1 MMFRQ
6 AASRSVPCAPAPD
19 VQPTTAWPLAL
30 ALACLVVYASLYPF
44 SDWRDQGISPLH
56 FLNESL
62 PRYWTGFDVG
72 VNLLGYAPLGFL
84 LALAALRSRRVS
96 WAVSAAVLGAG
107 LLSLTMESLQTYLP
121 SRVSSNVDF
130 ALNTLGAWLGACCAW
145 ALERVGL
152 IRHWSYVRA
161 RWFSPDARGALVLLL
176 LWPPALLFPA
186 AVPMGLGQVFERLES
201 ALADALMGTPFLEWL
216 PVREIELQPLVP
228 IAELLCVALGV
239 LIPCLLGA
247 CVIRS
252 RWRRLAFSVAVF
264 VIGLSV
270 SALSAALSYG
280 PAHAWAWLDVPVQVG
295 VGFAAVLALLLLA
308 VPRRASAALALLA
321 LAVHLSLLNQ
331 APADPYFAQTLQSW
345 EQGRFIHFYGL
356 VQWLGWLWPY
366 AALLYL
372 LLRLSGRERMRA
384 AET

>member
-1 MMFRQ
+1 MRRP
-6 AASRSVPCAPAPD
+6 AASASTSCVPASGE
-19 VQPTTAWPLAL
+19 QPTTAWPLAL
-30 ALACLVVYASLYPF
+30 ALVCLVVYASLYPF
-44 SDWRDQGISPLH
+44 SGWRDQGISPLH
-56 FLNESL
+56 FLNEPL
-62 PRYWTGFDVG
+62 PKYWTGFDVG

-84 LALAALRSRRVS
+84 LALSALRSRRVS
-96 WAVSAAVLGAG
+96 WAVSVAVLSAF
-107 LLSLTMESLQTYLP
+107 LLSLTMESLQSYLP
-121 SRVSSNVDF
+121 TRVSSNVDL
-130 ALNTLGAWLGACCAW
+130 ALNTVGAWLGACCAW
-145 ALERVGL
+145 ALERFGL
-152 IRHWSYVRA
+152 IRRWSDVRA
-161 RWFSPDARGALVLLL
+161 RWFSSDARGALVLLL

-228 IAELLCVALGV
+228 LAELLCVALGV

-252 RWRRLAFSVAVF
+252 RWRRLAFSAVVF
-264 VIGLSV
+264 VTGLAT

-280 PAHAWAWLDVPVQVG
+280 PEHAWAWLDVSVQVG
-295 VGFAAVLALLLLA
+295 LGFAAVLALLLLA
-308 VPRRASAALALLA
+308 VPRRASAVLALLA
-321 LAVHLSLLNQ
+321 LTVHLSLLNQ
-331 APADPYFAQTLQSW
+331 APADPYFAQTLQIW

-372 LLRLSGRERMRA
+372 VLRLSGHELVLP

>member
-1 MMFRQ
+1 MRRP
-6 AASRSVPCAPAPD
+6 AASRSVSGAPVAG

-30 ALACLVVYASLYPF
+30 ALACLMVYASLYPF
-44 SDWRDQGISPLH
+44 GEWRDQGISPLH
-56 FLNESL
+56 FLNEPL
-62 PRYWTGFDVG
+62 PKYWTGFDVG
-72 VNLLGYAPLGFL
+72 VNLLGYAPLGFF
-84 LALAALRSRRVS
+84 LALAALRSRRVP
-96 WAVSAAVLGAG
+96 WAVSVAVLGAG
-107 LLSLTMESLQTYLP
+107 LLSLAMESLQSYLP
-121 SRVSSNVDF
+121 SRVPSNVDF

-145 ALERVGL
+145 ALERFGL
-152 IRHWSYVRA
+152 IRRWSDVRA
-161 RWFSPDARGALVLLL
+161 RWFSSDARGALVLLL

-252 RWRRLAFSVAVF
+252 RWRRLAFSAAVF
-264 VIGLSV
+264 VTGLST

-280 PAHAWAWLDVPVQVG
+280 PEHAWAWLDVPVQVG

-356 VQWLGWLWPY
+356 IQWLGWLWPY

-372 LLRLSGRERMRA
+372 VLLLSGRELA
-384 AET
+384 PVAET